1 MKRTIVALLCASMVL
16 TGFSG
21 ATVWAQE
28 SKNVAVQEETNQEA
42 ANSVTTDTEEGSQN
56 TTQDP
61 SQTSG
66 QDQNTGD
73 TQGSGQDQ
81 TTGENQETGKDQTSG
96 GNAENADASQTTGT
110 EFTEDKDGN
119 QTGEEGQT
127 PETQDVKEEIAVAAE
142 GASIRYQAHVQTYGW
157 IKEVKDG
164 KEEGTTG
171 QSKRVESMK
180 INVDSAVDGNVEY
193 RAFIQ
198 EVGWTDWKS
207 NGAEVGTTGQSKRL
221 EALQVRL
228 TGKLAEQYDVYYSVH
243 AQTYGW
249 LDWAKNGDTSG
260 TVGLDKRLESVKIV
274 LVAKGGQAPGATTT
288 PKKIQDSIVYKSHV
302 QTYGWQD
309 WAANGALSGTT
320 GLSKRVESLQIGVRS
335 ETDGGISFRAHVQG
349 NGWTDWNNQNYG
361 SVGTVGQSK
370 RLEAIQLK
378 LTGDLEQKYDV
389 YYRVH
394 CQTYGW
400 LDWAKNGEM
409 AGTSGYAKRIESIQ
423 IQLVPKGG
431 AAPGATTR
439 PSRELK
445 GVSYDVYVEG
455 KGWVNAENGA
465 EAGTTGE
472 GKRME
477 ALRMYVGD
485 GTYTGSIQYQTYVQ
499 TYGWRNL
506 ASAGNVS
513 GAENSG
519 KRMEALKI
527 NLTGEL
533 AKHYDVYYQVHV
545 QTIGWLDWAKNGEA
559 AGTYGQS
566 KRIESIRV
574 KLVAK
579 GEAAPGST
587 NVPSYARNV
596 SLTTFVQGVGWMK
609 ADGNGFSGTTGQSRR
624 IEAFKLSVT
633 DDRFKGGVKYQA
645 YTQGTGW
652 NTETGNGAEAGSA
665 NSGKRVEAIKLSLTD
680 ELAQHY
686 HIYYRVYVQTYGW
699 LGWAADGTEAGTA
712 GLGKRVEMIQVL
724 VIPKVLPAPGVLRDA
739 YRGNA
744 YGVDVSA
751 YNGNVIW
758 SSVKNAGNEFAM
770 LRITTR
776 NNQVDATF
784 EQNYNQA
791 IANGV
796 RVGVYK
802 YGYATTVAQA
812 KAEAQSV
819 IRTLNGRKLS
829 FPVAYDVEDATQQ
842 VLGKEKLTQ
851 IIDAFQKEIENAGY
865 KFMIYSNTNW
875 LNNYID
881 MNHYADEDVWVARYR
896 SFGLGHGYAGKG
908 NVTIWQFTSKGNVPG
923 ISGYVDRNV
932 AYKLY

>member
-42 ANSVTTDTEEGSQN
+42 ANSVKTSTEDDSQN
-56 TTQDP
+56 ATQDP

-96 GNAENADASQTTGT
+96 GNAGNADASQTTGT

-119 QTGEEGQT
+119 QSGEEGQT
-127 PETQDVKEEIAVAAE
+127 PETQDAKEEIAVAAE

-198 EVGWTDWKS
+198 EVGWTGWKS

-400 LDWAKNGEM
+400 LDWAKNGEV

-455 KGWVNAENGA
+455 KGWVNAENGV
-465 EAGTTGE
+465 EAGTIGE

-527 NLTGEL
+527 NLTGDL

-545 QTIGWLDWAKNGEA
+545 QTIGWLDWAKNGEV

-579 GEAAPGST
+579 GEAAQGST
-587 NVPSYARNV
+587 DTPSYARNV
-596 SLTTFVQGVGWMK
+596 SFTTFVQGIGWMN
-609 ADGNGFSGTTGQSRR
+609 ADGNGLSGTTGQSRR

-665 NSGKRVEAIKLSLTD
+665 NSGKRVEAIKMSLTD

-712 GLGKRVEMIQVL
+712 GLSKRIESIQVL
-724 VIPKVLPAPGVLRDA
+724 VVPKVLPAPGVLRDA

-758 SSVKNAGNEFAM
+758 SSVKNSGNEFAM

-776 NNQVDATF
+776 NNRVDATF

-896 SFGLGHGYAGKG
+896 SFGLGHGYTGKG
-908 NVTIWQFTSKGNVPG
+908 NVTIWQFTSKGSVPG

>member
-28 SKNVAVQEETNQEA
+28 SGNVTVQEETNQEA
-42 ANSVTTDTEEGSQN
+42 ANSVTTSTEDDSQN
-56 TTQDP
+56 ATQDP
-61 SQTSG
+61 SQT
-66 QDQNTGD
+66 
-73 TQGSGQDQ
+73 SGQDQ

-96 GNAENADASQTTGT
+96 GNAGNADASQTTGT

-127 PETQDVKEEIAVAAE
+127 PETQDAKEEIAVAAE

-400 LDWAKNGEM
+400 LDWAKNGEV

-423 IQLVPKGG
+423 IQLVKKGG
-431 AAPGATTR
+431 AAPGATAR

-455 KGWVNAENGA
+455 KGWVQAENGA

-506 ASAGNVS
+506 ATAGNVS

-545 QTIGWLDWAKNGEA
+545 QTIGWLDWAKNGEV

-587 NVPSYARNV
+587 SVPSYARNV

-712 GLGKRVEMIQVL
+712 GLSKRIESIQVL
-724 VIPKVLPAPGVLRDA
+724 VVPKVLPAPGVLRDA

-758 SSVKNAGNEFAM
+758 SSVKNSGNEFAM

-776 NNQVDATF
+776 NNQVDAAF

-802 YGYATTVAQA
+802 YGYATTVEEA

-819 IRTLNGRKLS
+819 IKTLKGRGLS

-865 KFMIYSNTNW
+865 KFMIYANTTW

-896 SFGLGHGYAGKG
+896 SFGLGHGYTGKG
-908 NVTIWQFTSKGNVPG
+908 NVTIWQFTSKGSVPG